1 MPSHRSF
8 EAWSFVLKQQRN
20 ERKEA
25 IMRVL
30 ISGGGIAGLTLAY
43 WLQKS
48 AISSVVIEQANAMRR
63 DGYAID
69 FFGTGYDVASR
80 MGLIDPL
87 RSRQIPFEALV
98 YVNKDGKPIARLDM
112 ELIRKLTEGKYLG
125 LMHETLE
132 EVLYEAL
139 DRSVEV
145 RFGRWIERVEAGP
158 DAVEVTFN
166 DGATETF
173 DLLIGADGVHS
184 TTRALVFGP
193 EEQFSRYLGYTI
205 ACYRLPDRYGIG
217 KTFRMYNEPG
227 RMAAAYCT
235 PRADDLLLFFM
246 YQSPQ
251 PEHVP
256 REQRLSRLREVFAG
270 MGWLT
275 EQFLSDVDPEVSVFM
290 DAVFQIQMP
299 TWHQGRVA
307 LVGDACDC
315 PTLLSG
321 QGASLAMGGAYLL
334 AKALHESDDYQQALR
349 SYEQQMSAYV
359 LEQQKSG
366 RSFAKSFLP
375 GSPLGLFVQ
384 QAMLK
389 VLLREAFGGLLRRQ
403 FIAPSILPASD
414 AKPEPLG
421 EAPDSLPH
429 S

>member
-1 MPSHRSF
+1 
-8 EAWSFVLKQQRN
+8 
-20 ERKEA
+20 
-25 IMRVL
+25 MRVL

-48 AISSVVIEQANAMRR
+48 DISSVVIEQAKAIRR

-69 FFGTGYDVASR
+69 FFGTGYDVAER
-80 MGLIDPL
+80 MGLIDLL

-98 YVNKDGKPIARLDM
+98 YVNKDGKTIARLDM
-112 ELIRKLTEGKYLG
+112 ALIRKLTEGKYMG

-139 DRSVEV
+139 EGSVEV
-145 RFGRWIERVEAGP
+145 RFGRWIEHIEQGM
-158 DAVEVTFN
+158 DAVKVTFN
-166 DGATETF
+166 NGTTESF

-184 TTRALVFGP
+184 RTRALVFGP
-193 EEQFSRYLGYTI
+193 EEQFSHYLGYTI
-205 ACYRLPDRYGIG
+205 ACYPLADRYGIG
-217 KTFRMYNEPG
+217 KTFQMYNEPG

-235 PRADDLLLFFM
+235 PQADDLLLFFM
-246 YQSPQ
+246 YQSPK

-256 REQRLSRLREVFAG
+256 REQRLAHLRKVFAS

-275 EQFLSDVDPEVSVFM
+275 EQFLSDVDPSVNVFM
-290 DAVFQIQMP
+290 DAVIQIQMP

-334 AKALHESDDYQQALR
+334 AKALHDTADYQEAFR
-349 SYEQQMSAYV
+349 SYKQQMSAYV

-375 GSPLGLFVQ
+375 GSSLGLFVQ
-384 QAMLK
+384 QAMMK
-389 VLLREAFGGLLRRQ
+389 VLFREAFSGLLRRQ
-403 FIAPSILPASD
+403 LFAPSILPAPDLFLSNR
-414 AKPEPLG
+414 KP
-421 EAPDSLPH
+421 S
-429 S
+429 

>member
-1 MPSHRSF
+1 
-8 EAWSFVLKQQRN
+8 
-20 ERKEA
+20 
-25 IMRVL
+25 MRVL

-48 AISSVVIEQANAMRR
+48 DISSVVIEQANGVRR

-69 FFGTGYDVASR
+69 FFGTGYDVAER
-80 MGLIDPL
+80 MSLIDQL

-98 YVNKDGKPIARLDM
+98 YVNKSGKTIARLDM
-112 ELIRKLTEGKYLG
+112 ALIRKLTEGKYLG

-132 EVLYEAL
+132 KVLYEAL
-139 DRSVEV
+139 ESRVEV
-145 RFGRWIERVEAGP
+145 RFGRWIERIEQGM

-184 TTRALVFGP
+184 KTRALVFGP
-193 EEQFSRYLGYTI
+193 EEQFSHSLGYTI

-217 KTFRMYNEPG
+217 KTFQMYNEPG

-235 PRADDLLLFFM
+235 PQADDLLLFFM
-246 YQSPQ
+246 YQKPV

-256 REQRLSRLREVFAG
+256 RSMRLAHLRQVFAS

-275 EQFLSDVDPEVSVFM
+275 EQFLSDVYPEVSVFM
-290 DAVFQIQMP
+290 DAVIQIQMP

-334 AKALHESDDYQQALR
+334 AKALHDTADYQEAFR
-349 SYEQQMSAYV
+349 RYEQQMSAYV

-384 QAMLK
+384 QAMMK

-403 FIAPSILPASD
+403 LFAPSILPASD
-414 AKPEPLG
+414 AKPEPPG
-421 EAPDSLPH
+421 ESRDWSG
-429 S
+429 

>member
-1 MPSHRSF
+1 MNQKR
-8 EAWSFVLKQQRN
+8 R
-20 ERKEA
+20 ERKVS

-43 WLQKS
+43 WLHQYH
-48 AISSVVIEQANAMRR
+48 ISSVVIEQANSIRR

-80 MGLIDPL
+80 MSLIDQL
-87 RSRQIPFEALV
+87 HTRQIPFEALV
-98 YVNKDGKPIARLDM
+98 YVNKHGKTIARLDM
-112 ELIRKLTEGKYLG
+112 ALIRKLTEGKYMG

-139 DRSVEV
+139 ESRVEV
-145 RFGRWIERVEAGP
+145 RFGRWIEQIEANP
-158 DAVEVTFN
+158 DAVIVTFN
-166 DGATETF
+166 DGAAETF

-184 TTRALVFGP
+184 KTRALIFGP

-205 ACYRLPDRYGIG
+205 ACYPLVDRYGIG
-217 KTFRMYNEPG
+217 KTFKMYNEPK

-235 PRADDLLLFFM
+235 PEADKLLLFFM
-246 YQSPQ
+246 YQSPT
-251 PEHVP
+251 PEYIL
-256 REQRLSRLREVFAG
+256 REQRLSRLRDVFAG
-270 MGWLT
+270 VGWLT
-275 EQFLSDVDPEVSVFM
+275 GQFLSDANSSENIFM
-290 DAVFQIQMP
+290 DAVIQIQMP
-299 TWHQGRVA
+299 IWHRGRVV

-334 AKALHESDDYQQALR
+334 AKALRDTADYQEAFR
-349 SYEQQMSAYV
+349 RYEQQMSTYV
-359 LEQQKSG
+359 LKQQKSG

-384 QAMLK
+384 QAMMK

-403 FIAPSILPASD
+403 LFAPSILPASD
-414 AKPEPLG
+414 AKPELLG
-421 EAPDSLPH
+421 ESADSFPYR
-429 S
+429 

>member
-1 MPSHRSF
+1 
-8 EAWSFVLKQQRN
+8 
-20 ERKEA
+20 
-25 IMRVL
+25 MRVL

-43 WLQKS
+43 WLHQYHIP
-48 AISSVVIEQANAMRR
+48 AVVIEQAKGVRR

-69 FFGTGYDVASR
+69 FFGTGYDVAER
-80 MGLIDPL
+80 MSLIDQL

-98 YVNKDGKPIARLDM
+98 YVHKDSKTIARLDM
-112 ELIRKLTEGKYLG
+112 ALIRKLTEGKYMG

-132 EVLYEAL
+132 EVLSEAL
-139 DRSVEV
+139 EGGVEV
-145 RFGRWIERVEAGP
+145 RFGRWIERLEQRT

-184 TTRALVFGP
+184 KTRALVFGP

-205 ACYRLPDRYGIG
+205 ACYPLADRYGIG
-217 KTFRMYNEPG
+217 KTFQMYNEPG

-235 PRADDLLLFFM
+235 PQADNLLLFFM
-246 YQSPQ
+246 YQSPK

-256 REQRLSRLREVFAG
+256 REQRLAHLRKVFAN

-290 DAVFQIQMP
+290 DAVIQIQMS

-334 AKALHESDDYQQALR
+334 AKALHDIADYQEAFR

-384 QAMLK
+384 QAMMK
-389 VLLREAFGGLLRRQ
+389 VLLREAFSGLLRRQ
-403 FIAPSILPASD
+403 FFAPSILPASD
-414 AKPEPLG
+414 AKPELLG
-421 EAPDSLPH
+421 ESPEERTNPLR
-429 S
+429 

>member
-1 MPSHRSF
+1 
-8 EAWSFVLKQQRN
+8 
-20 ERKEA
+20 
-25 IMRVL
+25 MRVL

-43 WLQKS
+43 WLQQYHIP
-48 AISSVVIEQANAMRR
+48 AVVIEQANTIRR

-80 MGLIDPL
+80 MGLLDQL

-98 YVNKDGKPIARLDM
+98 YVNKDGKTIARLDM
-112 ELIRKLTEGKYLG
+112 RLIRKLTEGKYMG

-139 DRSVEV
+139 EGSVEV
-145 RFGRWIERVEAGP
+145 RFGRWIECIEADP
-158 DAVEVTFN
+158 DTVEVTFN

-184 TTRALVFGP
+184 KTRALVFGLQ
-193 EEQFSRYLGYTI
+193 EQFSRYLGYTI
-205 ACYRLPDRYGIG
+205 ACYPTPDRYGIG
-217 KTFRMYNEPG
+217 KTFQMYNEPG
-227 RMAAAYCT
+227 RMVAAYCT
-235 PRADDLLLFFM
+235 PQTDDLLLFFM
-246 YQSPQ
+246 YQSPK
-251 PEHVP
+251 PEHVL
-256 REQRLSRLREVFAG
+256 REQRLSHLRKVFAS

-290 DAVFQIQMP
+290 DAVIQIQMR

-334 AKALHESDDYQQALR
+334 AKALHDTADYQEAFR
-349 SYEQQMSAYV
+349 RYEQQMSAYV

-389 VLLREAFGGLLRRQ
+389 VLFREAFGGLLRRQ
-403 FIAPSILPASD
+403 LFAPSILPVSD
-414 AKPEPLG
+414 AKPDLPG
-421 EAPDSLPH
+421 ESPIRSRTADPRLPPGDKE
-429 S
+429 

>member
-1 MPSHRSF
+1 
-8 EAWSFVLKQQRN
+8 
-20 ERKEA
+20 
-25 IMRVL
+25 MRVL
-30 ISGGGIAGLTLAY
+30 IAGGGIAGLTLAY

-48 AISSVVIEQANAMRR
+48 GISSVVIEQANAMRR

-80 MGLIDPL
+80 MGLIDQL
-87 RSRQIPFEALV
+87 RARQIPFEALV
-98 YVNKDGKPIARLDM
+98 YVNKDGKTMARLDM
-112 ELIRKLTEGKYLG
+112 ALIRKLTEGKYLG
-125 LMHETLE
+125 LMHQTLE

-139 DRSVEV
+139 DQSIEV
-145 RFGRWIERVEAGP
+145 RFGRWVKRIEQGMDV
-158 DAVEVTFN
+158 VEVTFN

-193 EEQFSRYLGYTI
+193 EEQFSRSLGYTI
-205 ACYRLPDRYGIG
+205 ACYPTSDRYGIG
-217 KTFRMYNEPG
+217 KTFQMYNEPG

-235 PRADDLLLFFM
+235 PQADDLLLFFM
-246 YQSPQ
+246 YQSPK

-256 REQRLSRLREVFAG
+256 REQRLSHLRKVFGG

-275 EQFLSDVDPEVSVFM
+275 ERFLSDVNPAENIFM
-290 DAVFQIQMP
+290 DAVIQIQMP

-334 AKALHESDDYQQALR
+334 ARALRDIADYQEAFR
-349 SYEQQMSAYV
+349 RYEQQMSAYV

-384 QAMLK
+384 QAMMK

-403 FIAPSILPASD
+403 LFAPSILPASD

-421 EAPDSLPH
+421 ESPDSLPH
-429 S
+429 C

>member
-1 MPSHRSF
+1 
-8 EAWSFVLKQQRN
+8 
-20 ERKEA
+20 
-25 IMRVL
+25 MRVL

-48 AISSVVIEQANAMRR
+48 DISSVVIEQANGVRR

-69 FFGTGYDVASR
+69 FFGTGYDVAER
-80 MGLIDPL
+80 MSLIDQL

-98 YVNKDGKPIARLDM
+98 YVNKDSKTIARLDM
-112 ELIRKLTEGKYLG
+112 ALIRKLTEGKYIG
-125 LMHETLE
+125 LMHKTLE

-139 DRSVEV
+139 DQSVEV
-145 RFGRWIERVEAGP
+145 RFGRWIERIEQGM

-184 TTRALVFGP
+184 KTRALVFGP

-205 ACYRLPDRYGIG
+205 ACYPTSDRYGIG
-217 KTFRMYNEPG
+217 KTFQMYNEPG

-235 PRADDLLLFFM
+235 PQADDLLLFFM
-246 YQSPQ
+246 YQSSK

-256 REQRLSRLREVFAG
+256 REQRLAHLRKVFAN

-275 EQFLSDVDPEVSVFM
+275 EQFLSDVDSEVSVFM
-290 DAVFQIQMP
+290 DAVIQIQMP

-334 AKALHESDDYQQALR
+334 AKALHDTADYQEAFR
-349 SYEQQMSAYV
+349 RYEQQMSAYV

-384 QAMLK
+384 QAMMK
-389 VLLREAFGGLLRRQ
+389 VLFREAFGGLLRRQ
-403 FIAPSILPASD
+403 LFAPSILPASD
-414 AKPEPLG
+414 SSPEPPG
-421 EAPDSLPH
+421 ESPDSLPH
-429 S
+429 R